1 MNKERKMNAAADASP
16 TPWYRQRWPWLLM
29 VMPFTAMVLGFVL
42 LYLAIT
48 TNDGLVV
55 DDYYRQGRAIDQTM
69 ARSAQA
75 AELGLMADVTLRS
88 GEIRLRLSA
97 ADGVELPRR
106 IVVSVIH
113 PTRAGFDQ
121 VMRLESGYGGEYA
134 GPMGPL
140 TAGRWHVQIEDE
152 ARAWRLHGDVQVP
165 DEATVR
171 ILPYEV

>member
-1 MNKERKMNAAADASP
+1 MNKEDNMTTATDVQP

-29 VMPFTAMVLGFVL
+29 VMPVTAMILGFML

-69 ARSAQA
+69 ARSAHA
-75 AELGLMADVTLRS
+75 AELGLAADVNLRA
-88 GEIRLRLSA
+88 GEVRLRLSA
-97 ADGVELPRR
+97 AEGVTLPRG
-106 IVVSVIH
+106 IVVTFIH

-121 VMRLESGYGGEYA
+121 VLRLEAGYAGEYA
-134 GPMGPL
+134 GPVAPL
-140 TAGRWHVQIEDE
+140 MAGRWHVQIEDD
-152 ARAWRLHGDVQVP
+152 ARAWRLHGDVRVP
-165 DEATVR
+165 DEVTVR